1 MPPAFVDYPLRII
14 EPKYSSLLTDVV
26 MDLEYLR
33 KLRLAGDTPAAVFF
47 QLKNIFHMLESL
59 GSARIEGNHTT
70 LADYIESRIERSADP
85 LENIREVQNIEQA
98 MDYVEKIV
106 SVDGV
111 ITEQLIRELH
121 QMTVGGLSISREG
134 DKNPGRYRE
143 GNVQIAGA
151 THLPPDV
158 SAVPGYMQELVEFIN
173 RADAHKYDLLKMA
186 LVHHRFCWI
195 HPFGNGNGRVVR
207 LVSYAMM
214 IKYGFNVQT
223 GGRVLNPTAVF
234 CNDRDAYYS
243 HLSVADTGTD
253 EGLEA
258 WCLYVLSGIRDELQK
273 VDKLTKYDYL
283 RDEILKPALAHSK
296 TRKLVTH
303 QEEVVLTMAIVK
315 KEFKASDLDDVLPDL
330 TIRQR
335 TYLLSK
341 LLSAQMISPVRKGAR
356 SYTISFSN
364 SYLLRGVI
372 YALEQKGF
380 IPPLVK
386 AVKEN

>member
-1 MPPAFVDYPLRII
+1 MPPSFVDYPLRII
-14 EPKYSSLLTDVV
+14 EPNFSSPLIDVV
-26 MDLEYLR
+26 MELEYLR
-33 KLRLAGDTPAAVFF
+33 KLRLGGDTPAAVFF

-70 LADYIESRIERSADP
+70 LADYVESRIEMSADP

-98 MDYVEKIV
+98 MDYVEKVV

-121 QMTVGGLSISREG
+121 QMTVGDLSVTREG
-134 DKNPGRYRE
+134 DKNPGRYRD

-151 THLPPDV
+151 SHLPPDV

-173 RADAHKYDLLKMA
+173 RTDAHKYDLLKMA
-186 LVHHRFCWI
+186 LAHHRFCWI

-234 CNDRDAYYS
+234 CNDRDAYYAK
-243 HLSVADTGTD
+243 LSGADTGTK

-296 TRKLVTH
+296 TRKLVTD
-303 QEEVVLTMAIVK
+303 QEEAVLATAIAK
-315 KEFKASDLDDVLPDL
+315 KEFKAADLDAVLPNL
-330 TIRQR
+330 TVRQR

-341 LLSAQMISPVRKGAR
+341 LLGSHMIRPVRKGAR
-356 SYTISFSN
+356 SYTINFSN
-364 SYLLRGVI
+364 SHLLRGVI
-372 YALEQKGF
+372 HALEQKGF
-380 IPPLVK
+380 IPPLVR
-386 AVKEN
+386 AA

>member
-1 MPPAFVDYPLRII
+1 MSPSFVDYPLKII
-14 EPKYSSLLTDVV
+14 EPNFSSPLIDVV
-26 MDLEYLR
+26 MELEHLR
-33 KLRLAGDTPAAVFF
+33 KLRLGGDTPAAVFF

-70 LADYIESRIERSADP
+70 LADYVESRIEMSADP

-98 MDYVEKIV
+98 MDYVEKVV

-121 QMTVGGLSISREG
+121 QMTVDGLSVTREG
-134 DKNPGRYRE
+134 DKNPGRYRDR
-143 GNVQIAGA
+143 NVQIAGA
-151 THLPPDV
+151 SHLPPDV
-158 SAVPGYMQELVEFIN
+158 SAVSGYMQELVEFIN

-186 LVHHRFCWI
+186 LAHHRFCWI

-234 CNDRDAYYS
+234 CNDRDAYYAN
-243 HLSVADTGTD
+243 LSIADTGTE

-258 WCLYVLSGIRDELQK
+258 WCFYVLSGIRDELQK

-296 TRKLVTH
+296 TRKLVTD
-303 QEEVVLTMAIVK
+303 QEEAVLATAIAK
-315 KEFKASDLDDVLPDL
+315 KEFKAADLDAVLPNL
-330 TIRQR
+330 TVRQR

-341 LLSAQMISPVRKGAR
+341 LLSSHMIRPIRKGAR
-356 SYTISFSN
+356 SYTINFSN
-364 SYLLRGVI
+364 SHLLRGVI
-372 YALEQKGF
+372 HALEQKGF
-380 IPPLVK
+380 IPPLVR
-386 AVKEN
+386 AA

>member
-1 MPPAFVDYPLRII
+1 MLPTFVDYPLRII

-70 LADYIESRIERSADP
+70 LADYIESRIEMSADP
-85 LENIREVQNIEQA
+85 LESIREVQNIEQA
-98 MDYVEKIV
+98 MDYVEKVV

-121 QMTVGGLSISREG
+121 QMTVSSLSVTREG
-134 DKNPGRYRE
+134 DKNPGRYRD
-143 GNVQIAGA
+143 GNVKIIGA
-151 THLPPDV
+151 SHLPPDV

-234 CNDRDAYYS
+234 CNDRDAYYAN
-243 HLSVADTGTD
+243 LSVADTGTE

-296 TRKLVTH
+296 TRKLVTD
-303 QEEVVLTMAIVK
+303 QEEAVLAKAIAK
-315 KEFKASDLDDVLPDL
+315 KEFKAADLDDVLPTL
-330 TIRQR
+330 TVRQR

-341 LLSAQMISPVRKGAR
+341 LLASHMIRPVRQGAR
-356 SYTISFSN
+356 SYTINFSN
-364 SYLLRGVI
+364 SHLLRGVI
-372 YALEQKGF
+372 HALEQKGF
-380 IPPLVK
+380 IPPLVR
-386 AVKEN
+386 AV

>member
-1 MPPAFVDYPLRII
+1 MPSAFVDFSLRVVA
-14 EPKYSSLLTDVV
+14 PDFTSPLTDVV
-26 MDLEYLR
+26 MELEHLR
-33 KLRLAGDTPAAVFF
+33 RLELGGDTPAAVFF
-47 QLKNIFHMLESL
+47 QLKTIFHTLESL

-70 LADYIESRIERSADP
+70 LADYIESKIDAPADP
-85 LENIREVQNIEQA
+85 AENIREVQNIEMA
-98 MDYVEKIV
+98 MDYVEEAV
-106 SVDGV
+106 QVGGA

-121 QMTVGGLSISREG
+121 QMTVGGLIREG
-134 DKNPGRYRE
+134 DKTPGQYRD

-158 SAVPGYMQELVEFIN
+158 VAVPGYMQELVEFIN
-173 RADAHKYDLLKMA
+173 RDDPHKYDLLKMA
-186 LVHHRFCWI
+186 LAHHRFCWI

-234 CNDRDAYYS
+234 CNDRDAYYTM
-243 HLSVADTGTD
+243 LSGADTGTD

-273 VDKLTKYDYL
+273 VDRLTRYDYL
-283 RDEILKPALAHSK
+283 KDEILKPALAHSK
-296 TRKLVTH
+296 SRKLITG
-303 QEEVVLTMAIVK
+303 QEEAVLAMAIAK
-315 KEFKASDLDDVLPDL
+315 REFKAADLDGVLPAL
-330 TIRQR
+330 TMRQR
-335 TYLLSK
+335 TYQLSK
-341 LLSAQMISPVRKGAR
+341 LLDAHMIRPVREGAR
-356 SYTISFSN
+356 SYTINFTN

-372 YALEQKGF
+372 HALEQKGF

-386 AVKEN
+386 AGG